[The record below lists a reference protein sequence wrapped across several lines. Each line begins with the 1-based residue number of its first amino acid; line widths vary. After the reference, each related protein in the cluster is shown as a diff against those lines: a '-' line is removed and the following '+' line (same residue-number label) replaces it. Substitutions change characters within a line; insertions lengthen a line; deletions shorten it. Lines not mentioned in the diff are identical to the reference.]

1 MCLQMSSVAERMA
14 KNQKAISV
22 AEFFERNRQILGFDT
37 LTKSL
42 LTAVKEAVDNS
53 LDACEEA
60 GILPDI
66 TVSIKKIQKDEY
78 RVVVEDNGP
87 GIVRRQVPNVFGRL
101 LYGSRFHSIRQSR
114 GQQGIGISAVVMYA
128 QLTTGHPAK
137 IKTKTAEMDA
147 ALTMQLMLD
156 TKTNRPVIQKEDF
169 FIWDREHGTS
179 IEVDMKARYVAGRQS
194 VFEYLKG
201 TALVNPHARIIYKG
215 PDGVKYTFD
224 RATTEMPAP
233 TVEIKPHPKGI
244 EVGKF
249 LNMAKATKNKKMLSF
264 LHTEFSRVSYRVAK
278 EICEAAGISPD
289 MNPKKL
295 TLQDARNLL
304 KSLDKVKIMAPPTDC
319 LSPIGPSLIRKGLKN
334 ILGDMK
340 PEFYAP
346 PVTREPKVYG
356 GHPFQVEV
364 GIVYG
369 GEIPKDR
376 PVSIYRFANRVPLL
390 YQQGACVTT
399 KAVES
404 IDWRRYGLEQRGGK
418 GIPYGPAIILIH
430 VASTQIPFT
439 SESKEAI
446 ASIPEVQEEIELA
459 LKACA
464 RKLKTHLSRKEK
476 KEKNRVKFQI
486 VQEILPQIAEKSAA
500 IIDRPVPDLR
510 GTITQ
515 IMNVVWIDDEL
526 TFRKDRYRVSIKIHN
541 YTPTGKK
548 FSLHYLLPEKGFPM
562 NFSHPPTESSGQKIR
577 WDLKRIPSTEAIEIN
592 FEIIGLEK
600 GDMDENEFYVS
611 GLPPV
616 MVIGAEP
623 LPGDWNVAKMK
634 VDEEVEED
642 NEPDVDEMEDLID
655 DSEVGEY
662 D

>member
-1 MCLQMSSVAERMA
+1 MA
-14 KNQKAISV
+14 KNQKEISV

-37 LTKSL
+37 MSKSL

-53 LDACEEA
+53 LDACEEL
-60 GILPDI
+60 GILPEI
-66 TVSIKKIQKDEY
+66 NVSISRIQNDEY
-78 RVVVEDNGP
+78 RVIVEDNGP

-114 GQQGIGISAVVMYA
+114 GQQGIGISAVVMYS
-128 QLTTGHPAK
+128 QITTGRPAR
-137 IKTKTAEMDA
+137 IRTKTAEMDA
-147 ALTMQLMLD
+147 ALVMDLMLD
-156 TKTNRPVIQKEDF
+156 TKTNRPVILKEDF
-169 FIWDREHGTS
+169 FTWDREHGTS
-179 IEVDMKARYVAGRQS
+179 IEVEMKARYVSGRQS
-194 VFEYLKG
+194 VFEYLKE
-201 TALVNPHARIIYKG
+201 TALVNPHSRIVYKS
-215 PDGVKYTFD
+215 PEGVKYTFD

-233 TVEIKPHPKGI
+233 TAEIKPHPLGV
-244 EVGKF
+244 EVGQF
-249 LNMAKATKNKKMLSF
+249 LNMAKATRNKKLLSF
-264 LHTEFSRVSYRVAK
+264 LHTEFSRVSYRVASD
-278 EICEAAGISPD
+278 ICKQAGIDPD
-289 MNPKKL
+289 TPPSKL
-295 TLQDARNLL
+295 TIQDAKAIIQSFSR
-304 KSLDKVKIMAPPTDC
+304 VKIMAPPTDC

-346 PVTREPKVYG
+346 PVTREPRVYR

-369 GEIPKDR
+369 GNIPSDS

-390 YQQGACVTT
+390 YKQAACVTK

-418 GIPYGPAIILIH
+418 GIPYGPAVILIH

-446 ASIPEVQEEIELA
+446 AAIPEIQEEIELA

-464 RKLKTHLSRKEK
+464 RKLKAHLRKKEK

-486 VQEILPQIAEKSAA
+486 VQEILPQIAEKAA
-500 IIDRPVPDLR
+500 SIVGKPVPTLK

-515 IMNVVWIDDEL
+515 IMNVVWIDDDL
-526 TFRKDRYRVSIKIHN
+526 RFAKDRYKVSIRIHN

-548 FSLHYLLPEKGFPM
+548 FSVHYLLPEKGFPM
-562 NFSHPPTESSGQKIR
+562 NFSVSPKESRGQKLR
-577 WDLKRIPSTEAIEIN
+577 WDLKRIEPTGSVEIK

-611 GLPPV
+611 QISP
-616 MVIGAEP
+616 MIVIGAEP
-623 LPGDWNVAKMK
+623 LPGDWDVEKMK
-634 VDEEVEED
+634 VDEVAEED
-642 NEPDVDEMEDLID
+642 EGPDVDEIEDVL
-655 DSEVGEY
+655 EEEGEY

>member
-1 MCLQMSSVAERMA
+1 
-14 KNQKAISV
+14 
-22 AEFFERNRQILGFDT
+22 
-37 LTKSL
+37 
-42 LTAVKEAVDNS
+42 
-53 LDACEEA
+53 
-60 GILPDI
+60 
-66 TVSIKKIQKDEY
+66 
-78 RVVVEDNGP
+78 
-87 GIVRRQVPNVFGRL
+87 
-101 LYGSRFHSIRQSR
+101 
-114 GQQGIGISAVVMYA
+114 
-128 QLTTGHPAK
+128 
-137 IKTKTAEMDA
+137 
-147 ALTMQLMLD
+147 
-156 TKTNRPVIQKEDF
+156 
-169 FIWDREHGTS
+169 
-179 IEVDMKARYVAGRQS
+179 
-194 VFEYLKG
+194 
-201 TALVNPHARIIYKG
+201 
-215 PDGVKYTFD
+215 
-224 RATTEMPAP
+224 
-233 TVEIKPHPKGI
+233 
-244 EVGKF
+244 
-249 LNMAKATKNKKMLSF
+249 
-264 LHTEFSRVSYRVAK
+264 
-278 EICEAAGISPD
+278 

-304 KSLDKVKIMAPPTDC
+304 KSLDRVKIMAPPTDC

-334 ILGDMK
+334 ILGSMK

-369 GEIPKDR
+369 GEIPKDK

-390 YQQGACVTT
+390 YQQGACITT
-399 KAVES
+399 KAVEN

-446 ASIPEVQEEIELA
+446 AAIPEIQEEIELA

-500 IIDRPVPDLR
+500 IIDRPVPDIR
-510 GTITQ
+510 GTVTQ

-526 TFRKDRYRVSIKIHN
+526 KFRKDRYRVSIKIHN

-548 FSLHYLLPEKGFPM
+548 FSIHYLLPEKGFPM
-562 NFSHPPTESSGQKIR
+562 NFSVSPTESKGQKVR
-577 WDLKRIPSTEAIEIN
+577 WDLKRIPSTEAMEIN
-592 FEIIGLEK
+592 FDIIGLDK

-611 GLPPV
+611 GIPPV
-616 MVIGAEP
+616 IVIGAEP

-634 VDEEVEED
+634 VNEEIEDASDGDET
-642 NEPDVDEMEDLID
+642 DVDEID
-655 DSEVGEY
+655 DILDEPEVNEY